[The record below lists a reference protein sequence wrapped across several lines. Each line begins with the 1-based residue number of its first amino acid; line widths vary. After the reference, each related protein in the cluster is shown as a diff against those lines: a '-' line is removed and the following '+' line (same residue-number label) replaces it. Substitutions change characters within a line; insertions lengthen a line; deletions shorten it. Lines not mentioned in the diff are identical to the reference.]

1 MTFFD
6 QLFTLGFQVAGQ
18 SPEAAELNPSGVTQ
32 VDVDAE
38 IRLEAENGPPSGDGC
53 HDLEES
59 PLEDVNADSPWRR
72 IEDGCQGGG
81 DPQEIVRDWKLEVS
95 IRCLGVY
102 CVVF

>member
-59 PLEDVNADSPWRR
+59 PLEDVNADSP
-72 IEDGCQGGG
+72 
-81 DPQEIVRDWKLEVS
+81 
-95 IRCLGVY
+95 
-102 CVVF
+102 